1 LTGIFVAEGL
11 TGLSVAVAV
20 HQVLDSC
27 VIAAA
32 EGGSILVAVGPRD
45 GWVFEFVPIVYVG
58 LAVVLEVLASAFDA
72 VVITT
77 LSDLMELGR
86 RRLPGFVRGWALCQ
100 DRDGS
105 TD

>member
-1 LTGIFVAEGL
+1 M
-11 TGLSVAVAV
+11 AV
-20 HQVLDSC
+20 HEVFHSG

-32 EGGSILVAVGPRD
+32 EGGTILVAVGSGD
-45 GWVFEFVPIVYVG
+45 GGVFVLVTVVYVG

-77 LSDLMELGR
+77 LSDLMEFGR
-86 RRLPGFVRGWALCQ
+86 RRFPSVVRGWALCK
-100 DRDGS
+100 DRGGS